1 MATHQGPHHHA
12 LLFAYPLQGHVIPA
26 ANLAIKLASRGFV
39 VTFVNSHYIHYQIT
53 KSNSSSSTTSYK
65 EEKNMFAA
73 ARESGLDIRYTTV
86 SDGLPVSHD
95 RFGNLHQFHAAML
108 HVQSAHAE
116 ELVENV
122 VKNSVPPVSCL
133 VADTFF
139 VWPSAIAKKFGLAY
153 VSFWTEPALVY
164 SLYYHSDLLAKN
176 RHFACKDMR
185 KDSIDYL
192 PGVETIDPK
201 DLTSYHQESKDTST
215 MFHQLISASFIDAKG
230 ADFVLCNTVQE
241 LEPTVIAALQT
252 FKPFYAIGPIF
263 APGFTNTTMATSL
276 WSESDCT
283 QWLNSKPRGS
293 VLYASFGSLAHMT
306 RRVLEEIA
314 NGLLLS
320 NVSFVWVLRP
330 NIVGSVKVDPLP
342 VGFRKAIRDRGMVI
356 PWCSQTQVLAHPAIG
371 GFLTHCGWNSILEAI
386 WCEVPLLCFPL
397 MSDQF
402 TNRKQVVDYWKVGIN
417 LSDRTVITKEEVS
430 KNVSRLMGGPLGD
443 QLKTT
448 GKEIKKKLEDALSPS
463 GSSEKNMEYFIIDL
477 NTKSHGQ

>member
-1 MATHQGPHHHA
+1 
-12 LLFAYPLQGHVIPA
+12 
-26 ANLAIKLASRGFV
+26 
-39 VTFVNSHYIHYQIT
+39 
-53 KSNSSSSTTSYK
+53 
-65 EEKNMFAA
+65 
-73 ARESGLDIRYTTV
+73 
-86 SDGLPVSHD
+86 
-95 RFGNLHQFHAAML
+95 
-108 HVQSAHAE
+108 
-116 ELVENV
+116 
-122 VKNSVPPVSCL
+122 
-133 VADTFF
+133 
-139 VWPSAIAKKFGLAY
+139 
-153 VSFWTEPALVY
+153 
-164 SLYYHSDLLAKN
+164 
-176 RHFACKDMR
+176 MR

-215 MFHQLISASFIDAKG
+215 MFHQLISASFVDAKG

-252 FKPFYAIGPIF
+252 FKSFYAIGPIF

-283 QWLNSKPRGS
+283 QWLNSKPQGS

-330 NIVGSVKVDPLP
+330 NVVGSVKVDPLP
-342 VGFRKAIRDRGMVI
+342 VGFRKAICDRGMVI

-448 GKEIKKKLEDALSPS
+448 GKEIKKKLEEALSPS
-463 GSSEKNMEYFIIDL
+463 GSSEKNMEYFIKDL